1 MKRTVYKSLRFLIFL
16 AIGLLLLY
24 LAFQGVSLEK
34 FVASLRKANFLWV
47 ALALFFAFIGYLSRA
62 YRWRLLIKPL
72 NYDPPF
78 RNVFYALMLGYT
90 ANFALPRIGEVTR
103 CGSLRKS
110 DNIPVDSLLGTVIIE
125 RAIDLVILLMI
136 TVIIFFSKI
145 GFFGAFF
152 RKNLFRPMLEQVEG
166 ALSVSLL
173 SWIIALAILAVVIGG
188 LWFLFRRLSASPAVV
203 KIRKLVRGVVYGLK
217 TIARMQH
224 RWAFIMHTGII
235 WLMYFLMTYVLV
247 FALPATS
254 HLGPIDG
261 LFLLVIGGLGMS
273 APVQGGLGAFHVITT
288 LGLSLYGISQSNGV
302 AYAVLSHESQS
313 LFAIFLGMISFIML
327 MIENRRDRKAKS
339 QAARSGPYQTENEQ
353 QNQRHGLSQT
363 HPVEDHQR

>member
-1 MKRTVYKSLRFLIFL
+1 MNRTLLKALRFFLFL
-16 AIGLLLLY
+16 AIGLFLLY
-24 LAFQGVSLEK
+24 LAVQEVSIEE
-34 FVASLRKANFLWV
+34 FVATLKKANFGWV
-47 ALALFFAFIGYLSRA
+47 ALALFFALIGYLSRA
-62 YRWRLLIKPL
+62 YRWKLLIKPL

-110 DNIPVDSLLGTVIIE
+110 DQIPLDSLLGTVIIE
-125 RAIDLVILLMI
+125 RAIDLLVLLSI

-152 RKNLFRPMLEQVEG
+152 RRELFQPMLNRAEG
-166 ALSVSLL
+166 LL
-173 SWIIALAILAVVIGG
+173 AYPGFYWIILVVFVAGG
-188 LWFLFRRLSASPAVV
+188 LLLLRFLSRRFSNHSAVIKV
-203 KIRKLVRGVVYGLK
+203 KKLIRGVISGLK
-217 TIARMQH
+217 TIAHMKN
-224 RWAFIMHTGII
+224 RWAFIFHTVVI

-273 APVQGGLGAFHVITT
+273 APVQGGLGVFHVITMA
-288 LGLSLYGISQSNGV
+288 GLSLYGVTRSEGF

-313 LFAIFLGMISFIML
+313 LFAILLGALSFILL
-327 MIENRRDRKAKS
+327 MIENRRALKK
-339 QAARSGPYQTENEQ
+339 
-353 QNQRHGLSQT
+353 LKI
-363 HPVEDHQR
+363 